1 MGPVSRA
8 ATIQFQREVTGALR
22 DIVQELQETRA
33 LINNRLGGNAL
44 DHETINQRIDAA
56 ERRLVLAEKDLRDL
70 KAS

>member
-8 ATIQFQREVTGALR
+8 AAIQFQREITGALR

-44 DHETINQRIDAA
+44 DHETINNRIDAT
-56 ERRLVLAEKDLRDL
+56 ERRLSIAEKEIGII
-70 KAS
+70 